1 MLYIVEYFCLVV
13 VFKLDQT
20 QAFCSTQQMMLISR
34 IFLKT
39 LFLTKL
45 ETLLSAAHPPLHCLR
60 KQLLDGLSSESCHC
74 SQTTEID
81 PQYGLGSQ
89 CAKSEKNIAIRNIT

>member
-1 MLYIVEYFCLVV
+1 MWYMG
-13 VFKLDQT
+13 T
-20 QAFCSTQQMMLISR
+20 GR
-34 IFLKT
+34 ILLKT

-45 ETLLSAAHPPLHCLR
+45 ETLTSAAAHPPLHCLW

-89 CAKSEKNIAIRNIT
+89 CAESEKLLQ